1 MSNTA
6 LIIVD
11 MQNDYFPAG
20 KWTLSGIEAAA
31 ANALRVLEKFR
42 ELQLPIF
49 HVRHE
54 FASAEAPFFVPG
66 SEGAR
71 IHDSMLPLDR
81 ANEIRV
87 LKHEVNSFKGT
98 ALHDELRSRGIEK
111 LVIVGAMS
119 HMCIDAVA
127 RAAADLGYRNTVV
140 EDACATLDLEFNGVT
155 VPAEQ
160 VHAAFMS
167 ALAFAYA
174 EVVSTDTFLAS
185 L

>member
-11 MQNDYFPAG
+11 LQNDYFPQG
-20 KWTLSGIEAAA
+20 RWPLVGIEAAA
-31 ANALRVLEKFR
+31 ANAARVLARFR
-42 ELQLPIF
+42 ERELPIF
-49 HVRHE
+49 HIRHE
-54 FASAEAPFFVPG
+54 FAAADAPFFAPDT
-66 SEGAR
+66 EGAR
-71 IHDSMLPLDR
+71 IHASMQPRDS
-81 ANEIRV
+81 AQEVTV

-98 ALHDELRSRGIEK
+98 ELHDALQARGIEK

-127 RAAADLGYRNTVV
+127 RAAADLGYQNTLI
-140 EDACATLDLEFNGVT
+140 EDACATLDLEFNGVQ
-155 VPAEQ
+155 VPAAQ

-174 EVVSTDTFLAS
+174 EVTDTDRWLATA
-185 L
+185 